1 MATAAE
7 VPVMRTELVDLL
19 RLPTHANAILTL
31 ENLISAGDENVSA
44 SGVLCVHN
52 LLWPST
58 NENLNFCG
66 SFLYLNRCDGVRG
79 AHGSLCTQ
87 IRRLPS
93 LQMIEARER
102 PKDAIKEMLSS
113 LASKL
118 SPEANPVVRLRTV
131 CRLLPV
137 QPPQTQE
144 AGKGTP

>member
-66 SFLYLNRCDGVRG
+66 SFLYLNRVRSCS
-79 AHGSLCTQ
+79 AY
-87 IRRLPS
+87 P
-93 LQMIEARER
+93 
-102 PKDAIKEMLSS
+102 SS
-113 LASKL
+113 LAQGGGL
-118 SPEANPVVRLRTV
+118 NR
-131 CRLLPV
+131 C
-137 QPPQTQE
+137 
-144 AGKGTP
+144 